1 MLHYQ
6 GAGDVAARRRLV
18 VGGGGGGDGGVGGLV
33 LGRTAQAQ
41 GPFVGAVVA
50 RVGSWPDRRT
60 DRQTRRQAD
69 QTSDETWRRGE

>member
-1 MLHYQ
+1 MLHDQ

-41 GPFVGAVVA
+41 GPLVGAVVA
-50 RVGSWPDRRT
+50 RVGSWPGRRAV
-60 DRQTRRQAD
+60 RLRLVWALG
-69 QTSDETWRRGE
+69 RGRSVGVRAG